1 MGTSERGGITV
12 DTTRFDSLAKLLA
25 TGGTRRRLVTALAAL
40 GIGGLV
46 GRPAGRVSA
55 SFSGCPAIDCAP
67 PLNLACYENSRGKCY
82 YCKCSDG
89 KESGTP
95 STARSGGI
103 TGGGLVRTD
112 GGTEAHLLL
121 LATGTPDP
129 TDAET
134 LLFQGLVR
142 WTDPAWEGAEL
153 QLESAVISGYGP
165 TEGVDGGRDVYGW
178 MRASAV
184 EPTVPFF
191 LQVVDAGGPGS
202 GQDTVKLLVGD
213 TVPPEAVLHATA
225 PTIGFSYTAEGTLV
239 SGDLSLVTLLEFGDE
254 TVPGTPVA

>member
-1 MGTSERGGITV
+1 ME
-12 DTTRFDSLAKLLA
+12 TTRFDSLAKMLA
-25 TGGTRRRLVTALAAL
+25 SGSTRRRLVTAVAAL

-46 GRPAGRVSA
+46 GRPAERVSA
-55 SFSGCPAIDCAP
+55 SFSGCPALKCDP
-67 PLNLACYENSRGKCY
+67 PLNIACYENSRGKCY

-89 KESGTP
+89 REAGTP
-95 STARSGGI
+95 SSARSGI

-121 LATGTPDP
+121 LATRTPDP

-134 LLFQGLVR
+134 FNFEGLVR
-142 WTDPAWEGAEL
+142 WTDPAWEGGEL
-153 QLESAVISGYGP
+153 QLESAMISGYGP

-178 MRASAV
+178 VRASAV
-184 EPTVPFF
+184 EAMVPFF

-213 TVPPEAVLHATA
+213 IVPPEAVLNATA
-225 PTIGFSYTAEGTLV
+225 PTIGFAYTAEGTLV
-239 SGDLSLVTLLEFGDE
+239 SGDLSLVSLLEFGDE

>member
-1 MGTSERGGITV
+1 VETARI
-12 DTTRFDSLAKLLA
+12 DSLAKLLA
-25 TGGTRRRLVTALAAL
+25 AGGTRRRLVTALAAL

-55 SFSGCPAIDCAP
+55 VFAGCPPLKCEP
-67 PLNLACYENSRGKCY
+67 PLNLACYYNSKGECYKCE
-82 YCKCSDG
+82 CSNG
-89 KESGTP
+89 TSSGSISP
-95 STARSGGI
+95 RSGI

-121 LATGTPDP
+121 LATRTPDP
-129 TDAET
+129 TDAEAF
-134 LLFQGLVR
+134 LVQGLVR

-153 QLESAVISGYGP
+153 QLEAAQITGYGP
-165 TEGVDGGRDVYGW
+165 TEGVEGGRDVYGW

-184 EPTVPFF
+184 ETMVPFF

-213 TVPPEAVLHATA
+213 SVPPEAVLGATA

-239 SGDLSLVTLLEFGDE
+239 SGDLSLVTLVDFGDE